1 MPPKKKFIQRMSFKY
16 RVSILNE
23 NTLEEAFYV
32 RLSRFSVF
40 IYAGVFLLV
49 AFVLLSLLIFFTPIK
64 HFLPGFAD
72 SAVRSELISETMRL
86 DSLTRE
92 INLQN
97 TYVEVLKDILSGNIP
112 IDSIRKD
119 SLELTDWKS
128 LSLDKSEREKEFVE
142 EFEQDEK
149 YNLSSI
155 PLPKEEAVEVFIRPA
170 KGVITQS
177 FSPDLGNFGV
187 KISTS
192 PDEAVL
198 SVLKGKVV
206 LVDYSLKLGYTI
218 VIQHNNGFLSIY
230 KNNERAV
237 KTIGD
242 EVRAGEVIGI
252 AGAAQNQTTESFLL
266 FELWQKGKSINPSD
280 YIIF

>member
-92 INLQN
+92 VNLQN

-170 KGVITQS
+170 KGVIAQS